1 MEAFLLK
8 AGQLVAALSLL
19 VIIHEFGHY
28 LFARI
33 FGIRVDKFF
42 LFFNPWFYLVK
53 YNPKTKKW
61 SFFKDK
67 PEDEALA
74 ESVKKSSDKATWRD
88 TEYGV
93 GWLPLGGYVQIAGM
107 IDETQDAS
115 KLSAEPQPWEFRS
128 KPAWQRLLV
137 MVGGVLF
144 NFILAIIIYAG
155 IAFTWGEQYIE
166 FDKATAGMEF
176 VDAAKKVGFQN
187 GDIPL
192 SADGEAISVTDN
204 NHMMKMV
211 EAKNIAVLRNGK
223 DTVNIAI
230 PDNFLFQLNE
240 EKGFFTYRLPVHVS
254 NVVAGEPAEKAGL
267 QADDQLVSIAG
278 VATPS
283 YSEFTSELQKNKGK
297 EVEMGIIRNGQ
308 PVTIKIT
315 PNNAGKVGIQLKQ
328 LTDVYPTET
337 IEYSFFAAIPR
348 GIEMGCEQMVTYV
361 SSLKH
366 LFSAEGAQSL
376 GGFGAIGD
384 LFPEKWSWYKF
395 WTITAFLSVIL
406 AFMNILPIPALD
418 GGHVLFTLYEIITRR
433 KPSEKFL
440 ERAQMVGMFL
450 LFALLIYANA
460 NDIYRF
466 FIK

>member
-28 LFARI
+28 IFARI

-67 PEDEALA
+67 KDASQPADDAP
-74 ESVKKSSDKATWRD
+74 KSEKATWRD
-88 TEYGV
+88 TEYGI

-115 KLSAEPQPWEFRS
+115 KLSAEPQPWEFRT

-144 NFILAIIIYAG
+144 NFILAIVIYAG

-166 FDKATAGMEF
+166 FDKATAGFEY
-176 VDAAKKVGFQN
+176 VETAKKIGFEN

-192 SADGEAISVTDN
+192 LADGEKIDAADHDHI
-204 NHMMKMV
+204 MKMV
-211 EAKNIAVLRNGK
+211 EAKTVTVLRNGK
-223 DTVNIAI
+223 DSVNIAI
-230 PDNFLFQLNE
+230 PDNFIFQLND
-240 EKGFFTYRLPVHVS
+240 EKGFLGYRLPVHIAK
-254 NVVAGEPAEKAGL
+254 VVNGEAAEKAGL
-267 QADDQLVSIAG
+267 KADDQLVSVAG
-278 VATPS
+278 VTTPS
-283 YSEFTSELQKNKGK
+283 FTEFTAELLKNKGK
-297 EVEMGIIRNGQ
+297 EVEMGVIRNGQ
-308 PVTIKIT
+308 PLSVKIT
-315 PNNAGKVGIQLKQ
+315 PSDAGKVGIQLKQ
-328 LTDVYPTET
+328 ITDIYPTKT
-337 IEYSFFAAIPR
+337 IEYNFFQAIPK
-348 GIEMGCEQMVTYV
+348 GIEMGCNQMVTYV
-361 SSLKH
+361 SSLKY
-366 LFSAEGAQSL
+366 LFTSEGAQSL

-384 LFPEKWSWYKF
+384 LFPESWSWFKF
-395 WTITAFLSVIL
+395 WNITAFLSVIL

-440 ERAQMVGMFL
+440 EYAQMVGMGL

>member
-28 LFARI
+28 IFARI

-67 PEDEALA
+67 KDASQPADDAP
-74 ESVKKSSDKATWRD
+74 KSEKATWRD
-88 TEYGV
+88 TEYGI

-115 KLSAEPQPWEFRS
+115 KLSAEPQPWEFRT

-144 NFILAIIIYAG
+144 NFILAIVIYAG

-166 FDKATAGMEF
+166 FDKATAGFEY
-176 VDAAKKVGFQN
+176 VDTAKKIGFQN

-192 SADGEAISVTDN
+192 LADGEKIDAADHDHI
-204 NHMMKMV
+204 MKMV
-211 EAKNIAVLRNGK
+211 EAKTVTVLRNGK
-223 DTVNIAI
+223 DSVNIAI
-230 PDNFLFQLNE
+230 PDNFIFQLND
-240 EKGFFTYRLPVHVS
+240 EKGFLGYRLPVHIAK
-254 NVVAGEPAEKAGL
+254 VVNGEAAEKAGL
-267 QADDQLVSIAG
+267 KADDQLVSVAG
-278 VATPS
+278 VTTPS
-283 YSEFTSELQKNKGK
+283 FTEFSAELLKNKGK
-297 EVEMGIIRNGQ
+297 EVEMGVIRNGQ
-308 PVTIKIT
+308 PLSVKIT
-315 PNNAGKVGIQLKQ
+315 PSDAGKVGIQLKQ
-328 LTDVYPTET
+328 ITDIYPTKT
-337 IEYSFFAAIPR
+337 IEYNFFQAIPK
-348 GIEMGCEQMVTYV
+348 GIEMGCNQMVTYV
-361 SSLKH
+361 SSLKY
-366 LFSAEGAQSL
+366 LFTSEGAQSL

-384 LFPEKWSWYKF
+384 LFPESWNWFKF
-395 WTITAFLSVIL
+395 WNITAFLSVIL

-440 ERAQMVGMFL
+440 EYAQMVGMGL

>member
-28 LFARI
+28 IFARI

-53 YNPKTKKW
+53 YNPKTKKL

-67 PEDEALA
+67 KETTQSASETPR
-74 ESVKKSSDKATWRD
+74 SDKATSRD
-88 TEYGV
+88 TEYGI

-107 IDETQDAS
+107 IDETQDSS
-115 KLSAEPQPWEFRS
+115 KLSAEPQPWEFRT

-144 NFILAIIIYAG
+144 NFLLAILIYAG
-155 IAFTWGEQYIE
+155 MAFTWGEQYIE
-166 FDKATAGMEF
+166 FDKATAGLGYVET
-176 VDAAKKVGFQN
+176 AKKIGFQD

-192 SADGEAISVTDN
+192 FADGKKISVTD
-204 NHMMKMV
+204 HDHVMKMV
-211 EAKNIAVLRNGK
+211 EAKSVTVLRNGK
-223 DTVNIAI
+223 DTINISI
-230 PDNFLFQLNE
+230 PDDFIFQLNN
-240 EKGFFTYRLPVHVS
+240 EKGFFGYRLPVHIAK
-254 NVVAGEPAEKAGL
+254 VVKGEAAEKAGL
-267 QADDQLVSIAG
+267 QINDQLVSVAG

-283 YSEFTSELQKNKGK
+283 FTEFTQELLKNKCK
-297 EVEMGIIRNGQ
+297 EIEIGVIRNGKSS
-308 PVTIKIT
+308 IAKIT
-315 PNNAGKVGIQLKQ
+315 PSEAGKIGIQLKQ
-328 LTDVYPTET
+328 LTEVYPSTT
-337 IEYSFFAAIPR
+337 IEYSFFQSIPK
-348 GIEMGCEQMVTYV
+348 GIEMGCNQMVTYV

-366 LFSAEGAQSL
+366 LFSSEGAQSL

-384 LFPEKWSWYKF
+384 LFPESWDWYKF
-395 WTITAFLSVIL
+395 WNITAFLSVIL

-440 ERAQMVGMFL
+440 ERAQMIGMAL

>member
-28 LFARI
+28 IFARI

-67 PEDEALA
+67 KDASQPADDAP
-74 ESVKKSSDKATWRD
+74 KSEKATWRD
-88 TEYGV
+88 TEYGI

-115 KLSAEPQPWEFRS
+115 KLSAEPQPWEFRT

-144 NFILAIIIYAG
+144 NFILAIVIYAG

-166 FDKATAGMEF
+166 FNKATAGFEY
-176 VDAAKKVGFQN
+176 VDTAKKIGFQN

-192 SADGEAISVTDN
+192 LADGEKIDAADHDHI
-204 NHMMKMV
+204 MKMV
-211 EAKNIAVLRNGK
+211 EAKTVTVLRNGK
-223 DTVNIAI
+223 DSVNIAI
-230 PDNFLFQLNE
+230 PDNFIFQLND
-240 EKGFFTYRLPVHVS
+240 EKGFLGYRLPVHIAK
-254 NVVAGEPAEKAGL
+254 VVNGEAAEKAGL
-267 QADDQLVSIAG
+267 KADDQLVSVAG
-278 VATPS
+278 VTTPS
-283 YSEFTSELQKNKGK
+283 FTEFTAELLKNKGK
-297 EVEMGIIRNGQ
+297 EVEMGVIRNGQ
-308 PVTIKIT
+308 PLSVKIT
-315 PNNAGKVGIQLKQ
+315 PSDAGKVGIQLKQ
-328 LTDVYPTET
+328 ITDIYPTKT
-337 IEYSFFAAIPR
+337 IEYNFFQAIPK
-348 GIEMGCEQMVTYV
+348 GIEMGCNQMVTYV
-361 SSLKH
+361 SSLKY
-366 LFSAEGAQSL
+366 LFTSEGAQSL

-384 LFPEKWSWYKF
+384 LFPESWSWFKF
-395 WTITAFLSVIL
+395 WNITAFLSVIL

-440 ERAQMVGMFL
+440 EYAQMVGMGL

>member
-28 LFARI
+28 MFARI

-67 PEDEALA
+67 KNGQQPANDTT
-74 ESVKKSSDKATWRD
+74 KSEKATWRD
-88 TEYGV
+88 TEYGI

-115 KLSAEPQPWEFRS
+115 KLSKEPQPWEFRT

-144 NFILAIIIYAG
+144 NFLLAIVIYAG
-155 IAFTWGEQYIE
+155 MAFTWGEEYIE
-166 FDKATAGMEF
+166 FDKATAGFDYVET
-176 VDAAKKVGFQN
+176 AQKIGFQN

-192 SADGEAISVTDN
+192 LADGQRINVTDHD
-204 NHMMKMV
+204 HMMRMV
-211 EAKNIAVLRNGK
+211 EAKNVTVLRNGK

-230 PDNFLFQLNE
+230 PENFIFQLNND
-240 EKGFFTYRLPVHVS
+240 KGFFGYRLPVHVA
-254 NVVAGEPAEKAGL
+254 NVVNGEAAEKAGL
-267 QADDQLVSIAG
+267 QNNDQLVSIAG
-278 VATPS
+278 VPTPS
-283 YSEFTSELQKNKGK
+283 YSEFTAELKKNAGK

-308 PVTIKIT
+308 PTTVKIT
-315 PNNAGKVGIQLKQ
+315 PNEAGKVGIQLKQ
-328 LTDVYPTET
+328 LTEVYPTIT
-337 IEYSFFAAIPR
+337 IKYSLLQSIPK
-348 GIEMGCEQMVTYV
+348 GVEMGCNQMATYV
-361 SSLKH
+361 GSLKH
-366 LFSAEGAQSL
+366 LFTAEGAQSL

-384 LFPEKWSWYKF
+384 LFPESWSWYKF
-395 WTITAFLSVIL
+395 WNITAFLSVIL

-418 GGHVLFTLYEIITRR
+418 GGHVLFTLYEIVTRR

-440 ERAQMVGMFL
+440 ERAQMVGMVL
-450 LFALLIYANA
+450 LFTLLIYANA

>member
-28 LFARI
+28 IFARI

-42 LFFNPWFYLVK
+42 LFFNPWFYLIK

-67 PEDEALA
+67 KDASQPADDAH
-74 ESVKKSSDKATWRD
+74 KSEKATWRD
-88 TEYGV
+88 TEYGI

-115 KLSAEPQPWEFRS
+115 KLSAEPQPWEFRT

-144 NFILAIIIYAG
+144 NFILAIVIYAG

-166 FDKATAGMEF
+166 FDKATAGFEY
-176 VDAAKKVGFQN
+176 VDTAKKIGFQN

-192 SADGEAISVTDN
+192 LADGEKIDAADHDHI
-204 NHMMKMV
+204 MKMV
-211 EAKNIAVLRNGK
+211 EAKTVTVLRNGK
-223 DTVNIAI
+223 DSVNIAI
-230 PDNFLFQLNE
+230 PDNFIFQLND
-240 EKGFFTYRLPVHVS
+240 EKGFLGYRLPVHIAK
-254 NVVAGEPAEKAGL
+254 VVNGEAAEKAGL
-267 QADDQLVSIAG
+267 KADDQLVSVAG
-278 VATPS
+278 VTTPS
-283 YSEFTSELQKNKGK
+283 FTEFTAELLKNKGK
-297 EVEMGIIRNGQ
+297 EVEMGVIRNGQ
-308 PVTIKIT
+308 PLSVKIT
-315 PNNAGKVGIQLKQ
+315 PSDAGKVGIQLKQ
-328 LTDVYPTET
+328 ITDIYPTKT
-337 IEYSFFAAIPR
+337 IEYNFFQAIPK
-348 GIEMGCEQMVTYV
+348 GIEMGCNQMVTYV
-361 SSLKH
+361 SSLKY
-366 LFSAEGAQSL
+366 LFTSEGAQSL

-384 LFPEKWSWYKF
+384 LFPESWSWFKF
-395 WTITAFLSVIL
+395 WNITAFLSVIL

-440 ERAQMVGMFL
+440 EYAQMVGMGL